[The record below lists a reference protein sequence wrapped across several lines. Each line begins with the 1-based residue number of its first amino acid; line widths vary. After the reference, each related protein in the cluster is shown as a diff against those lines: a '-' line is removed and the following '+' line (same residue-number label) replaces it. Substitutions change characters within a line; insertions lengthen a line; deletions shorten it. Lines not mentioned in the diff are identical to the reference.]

1 MQVVIYLAMEMSLY
15 LASTALI
22 GLCLGWLVWGQSRRR
37 QIGKVRSEM
46 TAAFEA
52 ERSRAEEASL
62 ELQDA
67 DAKLDRLL
75 EAERISAAKIL
86 TETRELLETEKQAAR
101 QSRMEVGQLRV
112 DMDEAINVEKASASH
127 AIQEAMR
134 EAEKEKTAAYNAEIR
149 ETQVR
154 SELEELRLMA
164 GAEKLAAQSAR
175 AELNQMRMEMQ
186 QALDA
191 ERDVSTQARRAL
203 DDIRGTL
210 ARTFGEP
217 TSVITSVDVPPESL
231 ASEMADEPK
240 TITVDEHDYDDDLFD
255 GLDDFNE
262 SAEPAAFDT
271 TAVLSGIDLEPGLA
285 FDVQD
290 ETASSMNGAG
300 QHGAPADIDD
310 SNPDPAGERSNPVNG
325 EDQQPSEQPVESSEP
340 TPQLHLLKPSDGQTS
355 ASNGTGNLSRPSSL
369 YEKRPDDVDA
379 LQEIDGIDSDTETLL
394 NEQGCYQFKQ
404 LAEFSE
410 DDVEWLAQTTTS
422 MPDLRERME
431 RDGWPEQA
439 RELQDKKYVAMNAER
454 PRWWS
459 RRRLR

>member
-1 MQVVIYLAMEMSLY
+1 MTYLAMEMSLY

-22 GLCLGWLVWGQSRRR
+22 GLCLGWLIWGQGRSRH
-37 QIGKVRSEM
+37 IGKVRSEM
-46 TAAFEA
+46 AAAVEA
-52 ERSRAEEASL
+52 ERGRAEEASL

-75 EAERISAAKIL
+75 EAERSSAAKVL
-86 TETRELLETEKQAAR
+86 TETQQLLETEKQAAS
-101 QSRMEVGQLRV
+101 QARMEISQLRA
-112 DMDEAINVEKASASH
+112 DMDEAINVEKASAAH

-134 EAEKEKTAAYNAEIR
+134 EAEKEKTAAQNAEIR

-175 AELNQMRMEMQ
+175 AELSQIRMEMQ

-191 ERDVSTQARRAL
+191 ERDASGQARRAL

-217 TSVITSVDVPPESL
+217 AGIISSVAVPLENA
-231 ASEMADEPK
+231 ASETAEISE
-240 TITVDEHDYDDDLFD
+240 TIAVDEHDDDDDFFD
-255 GLDDFNE
+255 GIDDFNE
-262 SAEPAAFDT
+262 TVDPAAFDT
-271 TAVLSGIDLEPGLA
+271 SATLSGIDIKPGLA
-285 FDVQD
+285 FDVED
-290 ETASSMNGAG
+290 EASSSTNGTRQDG
-300 QHGAPADIDD
+300 VLERADDLNRELGVEPIT
-310 SNPDPAGERSNPVNG
+310 SANG
-325 EDQQPSEQPVESSEP
+325 EDPQGTEPQVDASSS
-340 TPQLHLLKPSDGQTS
+340 TPQLHLLKPSDGEPS
-355 ASNGTGNLSRPSSL
+355 IVSNGSGNLSKPSSL
-369 YEKRPDDVDA
+369 YEKRPDEVDA
-379 LQEIDGIDSDTETLL
+379 LQEIDGIDSDIEMLL

-410 DDVEWLAQTTTS
+410 SDIEWLAQAMTS
-422 MPDLRERME
+422 MPDLKERME
-431 RDGWPEQA
+431 RDGWLEQA
-439 RELQDKKYVAMNAER
+439 REHQDKKYVEMNAER